1 MLKTIAALVL
11 GAAILLPTA
20 AAFAD
25 SSDKAGDFAAPVQT
39 EPLYLGPI
47 NAPVQVDTV
56 NDMNRDSHDHGFDQ

>member
-20 AAFAD
+20 AALAEGRDMAD
-25 SSDKAGDFAAPVQT
+25 SFAAPVQT

-56 NDMNRDSHDHGFDQ
+56 NDQLRDSKDHASDQ